1 MLIFATRVGLYG
13 KLNVV
18 SFCPSNNVIVQAI
31 KYAAPEIID
40 TCITNKLRS
49 SRFFFFD
56 NKIKSNI
63 FTNGKY
69 T

>member
-1 MLIFATRVGLYG
+1 MLIFATRVGLDG

-40 TCITNKLRS
+40 TTYITNKLKS
-49 SRFFFFD
+49 SRFLFRQ
-56 NKIKSNI
+56 
-63 FTNGKY
+63 
-69 T
+69 